1 MLGTSAT
8 EATRPDGGRPLVEP
22 SAGLVLAD
30 AQRPWRLSTPPLRS
44 EYNPG
49 IAKLESSVPG
59 RVEVLTTSSSAGLL
73 VLHDLDYPGWVADID
88 GKSTPI
94 IRADILFRAADV
106 PAGKHHVTF
115 RFAPFSIGN
124 LRAALNALIGWPSN
138 P

>member
-1 MLGTSAT
+1 
-8 EATRPDGGRPLVEP
+8 
-22 SAGLVLAD
+22 
-30 AQRPWRLSTPPLRS
+30 
-44 EYNPG
+44 
-49 IAKLESSVPG
+49 
-59 RVEVLTTSSSAGLL
+59 